1 MWVFGYGSL
10 AALPGAQ
17 RAVLA
22 GHRRSWG
29 VAMDNTVELP
39 GYKVYEDADGSRPP
53 VCVAFLDV
61 QPDPHASV
69 AGGCIEVDAQAL
81 ADLDAR
87 ERSYERA
94 DVTGLVDG
102 TGEGPVFVYRGRD
115 EPRARAAAAR
125 HDRRLVVQREYL
137 ELVRAALGEV
147 EAPDVPIVDLV
158 LKPTPP

>member
-17 RAVLA
+17 AAVLE
-22 GHRRSWG
+22 GHERSWS

-39 GYKVYEDADGSRPP
+39 GYKVYERTDGTRPD

-61 QPDPHASV
+61 QPA
-69 AGGCIEVDAQAL
+69 AGARVNGVRIEVDAEAL
-81 ADLDAR
+81 ADLDRR
-87 ERSYERA
+87 ERSYERFEIER
-94 DVTGLVDG
+94 GG
-102 TGEGPVFVYRGRD
+102 FVYRGRA
-115 EPRARAAAAR
+115 ERRALAARASAEG
-125 HDRRLVVQREYL
+125 RLVVQREYY

-147 EAPDVPIVDLV
+147 EEPGCPIVDLV